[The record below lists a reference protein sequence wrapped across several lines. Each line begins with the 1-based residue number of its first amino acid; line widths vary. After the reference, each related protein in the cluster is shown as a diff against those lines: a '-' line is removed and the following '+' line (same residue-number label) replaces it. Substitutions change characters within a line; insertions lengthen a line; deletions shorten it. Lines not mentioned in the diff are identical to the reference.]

1 MTKLILATNNKN
13 KLREIH
19 EMLAGTGIHA
29 VSLAEADISAEIAET
44 GTTFAENAAI
54 KAQTIYDM
62 MLERGECCYVLADD
76 SGLAVDA
83 LDGAPGVFSARWAG
97 ENASDAE
104 LIAKLI
110 TEMQDVP
117 DGQRGARFVCVMCL
131 ITPAGKQHFFTGT
144 VEGTIL
150 HKARGKKGFG
160 YDPVFAYQGC
170 SFAEIPAAKKN
181 AVSHRH
187 NALVQVENFFTGHPS
202 AAGRNRNAEEDAE

>member
-29 VSLAEADISAEIAET
+29 LSLADAGISAEIEET
-44 GTTFAENAAI
+44 GATFAENAAI
-54 KAQTIYDM
+54 KAKAIYDI
-62 MLERGECCYVLADD
+62 MLERGERCYVLADD
-76 SGLAVDA
+76 SGLSVDA

-97 ENASDAE
+97 GGASDAD
-104 LIAKLI
+104 LIAKLLS
-110 TEMQDVP
+110 EMQDVP
-117 DGQRGARFVCVMCL
+117 DGQRGAHFACVMCL
-131 ITPAGKQHFFTGT
+131 IKPDGTQHFFTGT

-150 HKARGKKGFG
+150 RRPHGKNGFG

-170 SFAEIPAAKKN
+170 SFAEIPAARKN

-187 NALVQVENFFTGHPS
+187 HALMQVEEFFTGDHGESREKTKP
-202 AAGRNRNAEEDAE
+202 